1 MKVKIFVLLL
11 ASFCFYMVNV
21 LIFFRNNKKNQFF
34 NSFIQLSTSGDM
46 DLNSAFDDELATEDK
61 FDSNIK
67 VKKPL
72 TDYNNEVQINSDEL
86 TEKVKDDLRGEDV
99 NYRYD

>member
-1 MKVKIFVLLL
+1 
-11 ASFCFYMVNV
+11 
-21 LIFFRNNKKNQFF
+21 
-34 NSFIQLSTSGDM
+34 M

>member
-1 MKVKIFVLLL
+1 
-11 ASFCFYMVNV
+11 MVNG
-21 LIFFRNNKKNQFF
+21 LKFFRNNKKNQIY